1 MATTLKLEIV
11 TPKGQVYSQDV
22 DMVTLPGSEGEM
34 GILPQHAP
42 LITKLGD
49 GEIVAKRG
57 GQEDRILV
65 TRGMAEILGDRVS
78 VLTVFATA
86 EDNVDEKTAEE
97 ARARAEERLKQA
109 DLSKN
114 EHAMVEASLAHASA
128 LLKLKRRNR

>member
-1 MATTLKLEIV
+1 MATTLKLEVV
-11 TPKGQVYSQDV
+11 TPTGQVYSKDV

-42 LITKLGD
+42 LITRMGE

-65 TRGMAEILGDRVS
+65 TRGMAEIMPDRVS
-78 VLTVFATA
+78 ILTIFAT
-86 EDNVDEKTAEE
+86 DEASIDEQKAEE
-97 ARARAEERLKQA
+97 ARKRAEDRLKKT

-114 EHAMVEASLAHASA
+114 EQAMVEASLAHAA
-128 LLKLKRRNR
+128 AMLKFKRRR

>member
-1 MATTLKLEIV
+1 MATTLKLEVV
-11 TPKGQVYSQDV
+11 TPTGQVYSKDV

-42 LITKLGD
+42 LITKMGE

-65 TRGMAEILGDRVS
+65 TRGMAEIMPDRVS
-78 VLTVFATA
+78 VLTIFAT
-86 EDNVDEKTAEE
+86 DEAAIDEQKAEE
-97 ARARAEERLKQA
+97 ARKRAEDRLKKT

-114 EHAMVEASLAHASA
+114 EQAMVEASLAHAA
-128 LLKLKRRNR
+128 AMLKFRRRNR

>member
-1 MATTLKLEIV
+1 MAATLKLEVV

-57 GQEDRILV
+57 AQEDRILV

-86 EDNVDEKTAEE
+86 EENIDEKTAEE
-97 ARARAEERLKQA
+97 ARARAEERLKKT

-128 LLKLKRRNR
+128 LLKLKRRR

>member
-1 MATTLKLEIV
+1 MATTLKLEVV
-11 TPKGQVYSQDV
+11 TPTGQVYSKDV

-42 LITKLGD
+42 LITKMGE

-65 TRGMAEILGDRVS
+65 TRGMAEIMPDRVS
-78 VLTVFATA
+78 VLTIFAT
-86 EDNVDEKTAEE
+86 DEAAIDEQKAEE
-97 ARARAEERLKQA
+97 ARKRAEDRLKKT

-114 EHAMVEASLAHASA
+114 EQAMVEASLAHAA
-128 LLKLKRRNR
+128 AMLKFKRRR